1 MRLTRQMS
9 ARIRAN
15 IHTYETLS
23 QTVAKYS
30 SQATYA
36 QCCALCGHAP
46 PQRSIS
52 GTSTKCRIFSLRP
65 PREVTAPQAGT
76 FLCFEPQD
84 TPIPHPYKVRY
95 LPISASRNPTSRA
108 RHHKVPTPYR
118 PDSECHAPASSI
130 NGNPCAARPIS
141 RLSHAPTSLLR
152 TAPCTTAQSLN
163 AAMHRPPTKDSPLHD
178 PPDLSFQPHTGQLSI
193 NGSPLHSMI
202 NLGPGDYEQPH
213 ISDSLSDYLPRIYR
227 SDPLAEASL
236 FREKPPLRDRI
247 FMGTRDCL
255 ATALPP

>member
-1 MRLTRQMS
+1 MS

-23 QTVAKYS
+23 QTVVKYS

-118 PDSECHAPASSI
+118 SDSECHAPAFHQRK
-130 NGNPCAARPIS
+130 PPAQPARSLNSAMHQP
-141 RLSHAPTSLLR
+141 SLLR
-152 TAPCTTAQSLN
+152 TA
-163 AAMHRPPTKDSPLHD
+163 
-178 PPDLSFQPHTGQLSI
+178 
-193 NGSPLHSMI
+193 PLHSMI

>member
-1 MRLTRQMS
+1 MHMPR
-9 ARIRAN
+9 
-15 IHTYETLS
+15 TLW
-23 QTVAKYS
+23 T
-30 SQATYA
+30 
-36 QCCALCGHAP
+36 HAP

-118 PDSECHAPASSI
+118 SDSECHAPAPSI

-141 RLSHAPTSLLR
+141 RLSHAPTS
-152 TAPCTTAQSLN
+152 
-163 AAMHRPPTKDSPLHD
+163 TKDSPLH
-178 PPDLSFQPHTGQLSI
+178 
-193 NGSPLHSMI
+193 SPI
-202 NLGPGDYEQPH
+202 DLGPGDYEQPH

>member
-23 QTVAKYS
+23 QTVAKHS
-30 SQATYA
+30 SLATYA
-36 QCCALCGHAP
+36 QCRALCGHAP

-108 RHHKVPTPYR
+108 RHHKAPTPYR
-118 PDSECHAPASSI
+118 PDSECHAPAPSI

-141 RLSHAPTSLLR
+141 RLSHAPALLTKDSPLHNPLNLSTQPCTDLPLR
-152 TAPCTTAQSLN
+152 TAPCTT
-163 AAMHRPPTKDSPLHD
+163 RPISR
-178 PPDLSFQPHTGQLSI
+178 SSHTPANFPST
-193 NGSPLHSMI
+193 
-202 NLGPGDYEQPH
+202 
-213 ISDSLSDYLPRIYR
+213 
-227 SDPLAEASL
+227 EA
-236 FREKPPLRDRI
+236 PCI
-247 FMGTRDCL
+247 
-255 ATALPP
+255 A